1 MSLPRKNPWNCF
13 QKQQRA
19 LLGENFDIQE
29 AREKY
34 KNVSEELK
42 EQMRGENSGVKR
54 KTVHCNP
61 KMFINEIKSLSDER
75 QTLLGSWVSKSPFFG
90 LLKMK
95 PDIMESKFITLLMDQ
110 VKTSNNSIEINGAEH
125 IMKEEDFVDIMDVKN
140 GGCSDFNYEASGE
153 LLVKFAENEEKNNK
167 DGTIVKIPYISRKK
181 VLEMLRVGDEK
192 DAKRAYDLLALLRV
206 ILPSSRQKLSVKY
219 LYAIDHVEELQWAS
233 CAFTTM
239 MQSISTYQKDKAR
252 SQSQIGGCLLFL
264 QVSIICIIV
273 FVYVDVL

>member
-54 KTVHCNP
+54 KAVHCNP

-90 LLKMK
+90 LLKVK

-153 LLVKFAENEEKNNK
+153 LLVKFAENEEKK
-167 DGTIVKIPYISRKK
+167 QGW
-181 VLEMLRVGDEK
+181 
-192 DAKRAYDLLALLRV
+192 YD
-206 ILPSSRQKLSVKY
+206 S
-219 LYAIDHVEELQWAS
+219 
-233 CAFTTM
+233 
-239 MQSISTYQKDKAR
+239 
-252 SQSQIGGCLLFL
+252 
-264 QVSIICIIV
+264 
-273 FVYVDVL
+273 